1 MLLVDLG
8 AEYGY
13 YAADISRT
21 FPVSGKFTEEQKI
34 YYNAVLYGQQKV
46 LEYLAPGKP
55 VEDTLRVA
63 REAIGE
69 KLLEAGRIQSLD
81 EMTRLLPHGVSHY
94 VGLDCHDV
102 GDRGLLEPGMI
113 VTMEPGAYMPELG
126 FGIRIEDDALIT
138 EDGAVLLSPNI
149 PKTVEEI
156 EAYMAHRN
164 P

>member
-1 MLLVDLG
+1 M
-8 AEYGY
+8 
-13 YAADISRT
+13 
-21 FPVSGKFTEEQKI
+21 
-34 YYNAVLYGQQKV
+34 
-46 LEYLAPGKP
+46 
-55 VEDTLRVA
+55 A

-113 VTMEPGAYMPELG
+113 VTMEPGAYMPDLG

>member
-1 MLLVDLG
+1 M
-8 AEYGY
+8 
-13 YAADISRT
+13 
-21 FPVSGKFTEEQKI
+21 
-34 YYNAVLYGQQKV
+34 
-46 LEYLAPGKP
+46 
-55 VEDTLRVA
+55 A

-113 VTMEPGAYMPELG
+113 VTMEPGAYMPHLG

-138 EDGAVLLSPNI
+138 EDGRRAPLPQHPQDRRRDRGLYGP
-149 PKTVEEI
+149 PQPL
-156 EAYMAHRN
+156 MAPAPLRG
-164 P
+164 